1 MSVYRRGF
9 KCMSFLIKDEKL
21 VEKYSENWKRVN
33 NMIKKGLNCNSVYN
47 DATLYATLYITL
59 YKYIKTKIKFY
70 NGKFNTKRDLNVICL
85 SLILIDSVYKKD
97 KNYYPQVFLEEFKYI
112 IKEKKDSKF
121 ITEDIEIPFDKESSN
136 VEI

>member
-9 KCMSFLIKDEKL
+9 KFMSFLIKDEKL
-21 VEKYSENWKRVN
+21 VEKYSENWKKVN

-112 IKEKKDSKF
+112 IKEKKKSKF
-121 ITEDIEIPFDKESSN
+121 ITDDIEIPFDKKNSN